1 MSSLRIPIATYRL
14 QFNKRF
20 RFEDAKALVP
30 YLHRLGISDLYASP
44 IFKARIGS
52 SHGYDV
58 TDPSRLNPELGTD
71 EEFEA
76 LVQRIKHYGMGLLLD
91 IVPNHM
97 AASPENPWW
106 MDLLENGP
114 NSPYATFFDIDWSPI
129 DSSLKNKIIFP
140 ILDRP
145 YHQALENQEIVLKL
159 EEAGFFIFYREFKLP
174 LNVKSYKLVVSS
186 RMKALESTL
195 GSEHPA
201 VQQLK
206 KLVDAIEHLS
216 SVGSTHPQKALR
228 NYQNRQAIKEEL
240 WCIANT
246 SAEVKTFLRDNITL
260 FNGEKGTRRSF
271 DLLDKLLAQQIY
283 RLDFWKTA
291 REQINYRRFFDI
303 SDLVGVRVELPQV
316 FEATHA
322 LILSLVNEGKSTGLR
337 VDHIDGLYNPLE
349 YLFRLQHYIAPQT
362 EESGE
367 LSRFYIVVEKIL
379 ASDELLPQE
388 WPVSGTTGYDFLNV
402 VNALF
407 VDRKGGHA
415 LDDTYSRLT
424 EARVNFKD
432 MVYEKKRQVMSE
444 LFTGEVHALG
454 QHLACLAQQGWAAS
468 DFSPEEL
475 TNAIIEVTACLPV
488 YRTYIRAP
496 EVSTK
501 DRLYLEHATQE
512 ARRRNPTLMVAALGF
527 LKQVL
532 FLNFPDD
539 FNPEQKEMWLRFV
552 LRWQQ
557 LTGAIMAK
565 GQEDTAFY
573 TYNRLISLNEVGS
586 NPGFTSLS
594 VEEFHHRNLTRLS
607 RYPYSMNATSTHDTK
622 RSEDVRA
629 RINVLSEMP
638 ATWESCLIRWSQ
650 WNQPEKQTV
659 SGRLVPD
666 LNTQMFLYQTMVGAW
681 PLSQEEVP
689 EFKNR
694 LKAHMVKAAREA
706 KVFTN
711 WLSPDTEYEAAL
723 LEFVEA
729 ILKSP
734 DQDEFLSDF
743 LQFQGQIAYYGALNA
758 LAQVLLK
765 ITSPGV
771 PDFYQGTEL
780 WDLSLVDPDNRRPV
794 DFKKRIKLLYDLMQK
809 ELSEPLSLIHQ
820 ILNSWEDGR
829 VNFYVTYKALNFRR
843 THGDLFLEGNYIPL
857 QVGGKRREHV
867 CAFARRQ
874 GRSWALT
881 VVPRLLTKLV
891 GVGIL
896 PLGPQVWGKS
906 PLLLPEDAPEHW
918 LNVFTG
924 ENLTVSMPTK
934 GVPLS
939 RIFSLFPV
947 ALLASNY

>member
-20 RFEDAKALVP
+20 RFEDAEALVP

-52 SHGYDV
+52 SHGYDM

-114 NSPYATFFDIDWSPI
+114 DSPYATFFDIDWSPI
-129 DSSLKNKIIFP
+129 GSALKNKIILP

-145 YHQALENQEIVLKL
+145 YRQALENQEIVLKL

-186 RMKALESTL
+186 RMKALETTL
-195 GSEHPA
+195 GSDHPA

-206 KLVDAIEHLS
+206 KLVDAIEHLP

-228 NYQNRQAIKEEL
+228 NYQNRQAIKEDL

-260 FNGEKGTRRSF
+260 SNGKKGARRSF

-291 REQINYRRFFDI
+291 RKQINYRRFFDI
-303 SDLVGVRVELPQV
+303 SDLVGIRVELPQV

-322 LILSLVNEGKSTGLR
+322 LILSLVNEGKVNGLR

-367 LSRFYIVVEKIL
+367 LSGFYIVVEKIL

-388 WPVSGTTGYDFLNV
+388 WPVSGTTGYDFLNAA
-402 VNALF
+402 NALF
-407 VDRKGGHA
+407 VDREGVQTM
-415 LDDTYSRLT
+415 DDTYSRLT
-424 EARVNFKD
+424 GSRVNFEN
-432 MVYEKKRQVMSE
+432 VIYEKKRQVMSE

-454 QHLACLAQQGWAAS
+454 QHLACLAQQGWSAS
-468 DFSPEEL
+468 GLSLEEL
-475 TNAIIEVTACLPV
+475 ANAIIEVTACLPV

-501 DRLYLEHATQE
+501 DGLYMERATQE
-512 ARRRNPTLMVAALGF
+512 ARRRNPALMVAALDF

-532 FLNFPDD
+532 FLNFPAD
-539 FNPEQKEMWLRFV
+539 FNPEQKETWLRFV

-557 LTGAIMAK
+557 ITSAIMAK
-565 GQEDTAFY
+565 GLEDTAFY

-586 NPGFTSLS
+586 NPEFASLS

-638 ATWESCLIRWSQ
+638 TTWESCLTRWSQ
-650 WNQPEKQTV
+650 WNQAEKQTV

-666 LNTQMFLYQTMVGAW
+666 LNMQMFLYQTMVGAW

-706 KVFTN
+706 KVFTS

-729 ILKSP
+729 ILKTS

-743 LQFQGQIAYYGALNA
+743 LQFQRQIAYYGALNA

-765 ITSPGV
+765 VTSPGV

-794 DFKKRIKLLYDLMQK
+794 DFKKRIKLLYDLIQK
-809 ELSEPLSLIHQ
+809 ELSGPLSLIHQ

-906 PLLLPEDAPEHW
+906 LLLLPEDAPEHW